1 MRWIWIGLVSLGLA
15 WAQET
20 PQDTVGWWGQETPQ
34 DTLGWRGGQEAPS
47 PAPTPLRRIRWK
59 ISFYQAYL
67 EVGYNHFMGL
77 PADLATSVQGLG
89 SVKFNFQ
96 FMKVVRIGNS
106 YYGNGREIV
115 PRWAYL
121 EVGVGPGIVTR
132 EVRFEKNAVL
142 YRDTTGFLTY
152 TFDTLITIQGYSAKS
167 KFQLGYLRIPL
178 ELGTLYKGFD
188 LAVFG
193 YVDILAWVRQ
203 KRKYSTNDESIKQIR
218 AGNKNFGTQRLQY
231 GVGGRVGIDWI
242 GAFFNFNLSPLWR
255 STKGPDNVRPIQV
268 GIYIYRD
275 FYKKSQSRRIYL

>member
-1 MRWIWIGLVSLGLA
+1 
-15 WAQET
+15 
-20 PQDTVGWWGQETPQ
+20 VGWVWGQETPQ

-77 PADLATSVQGLG
+77 PAALATSVQGLG

-106 YYGNGREIV
+106 YYGDGREIV

-121 EVGVGPGIVTR
+121 DVGVGPGIVTR

-152 TFDTLITIQGYSAKS
+152 TFDTLVTIQGYSAKS

-178 ELGTLYKGFD
+178 ELGILHKGFQ

-193 YVDILAWVRQ
+193 YGDLLAWVRQ
-203 KRKYSTNDESIKQIR
+203 KRKYSTNDESIKQVR
-218 AGNKNFGTQRLQY
+218 TGNKNFGTRRLQY

-255 STKGPDNVRPIQV
+255 STEGPDNVRPIQG

-275 FYKKSQSRRIYL
+275 FYNYKRSRSSIKWRGYSS